1 MSERPTLSPGVRL
14 SSVVC
19 STEVIVV
26 QVSDP
31 DAVIE
36 CGGAPMVA
44 AGTVSAGTGSPCSAP
59 PQNVDE
65 GGSLIGKR
73 YGGPGAAVELLCV
86 KAGAGRLSVH
96 GVLLE
101 QRIAKALPASD

>member
-44 AGTVSAGTGSPCSAP
+44 AGTVSPCSAP
-59 PQNVDE
+59 PQSVDE

>member
-14 SSVVC
+14 ASVVC

-31 DAVIE
+31 YAVIE

-44 AGTVSAGTGSPCSAP
+44 AGGVSPCSAA
-59 PQNVDE
+59 PQDGDE
-65 GGSLIGKR
+65 VGSLIGKR
-73 YGGPGAAVELLCV
+73 YGGPSAAVELLCV
-86 KAGAGRLSVH
+86 KAGAGRLSVN
-96 GVLLE
+96 GAVLE
-101 QRIAKALPASD
+101 QRVAKALPASD